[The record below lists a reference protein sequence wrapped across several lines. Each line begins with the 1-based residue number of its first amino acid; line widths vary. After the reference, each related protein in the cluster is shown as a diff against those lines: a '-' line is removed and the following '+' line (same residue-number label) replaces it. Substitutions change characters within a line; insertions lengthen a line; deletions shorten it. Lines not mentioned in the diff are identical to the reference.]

1 MDNETDTQVKEKPV
15 LYRVVHNH
23 SVNGMIS
30 PERFWS
36 RAAVSKEEL
45 PKFLEAGWVRSK
57 SSKYDGQFGKEA
69 ENFTIL

>member
-1 MDNETDTQVKEKPV
+1 MDNVTDTQVKEKHV

-30 PERFWS
+30 PDRFWS

-45 PKFLEAGWVRSK
+45 PKYLEAGWVRSK

>member
-1 MDNETDTQVKEKPV
+1 MDKVTDNQVMEKPV
-15 LYRVVHNH
+15 LYRVIQNH

-57 SSKYDGQFGKEA
+57 CSKYDGQFGKEA